1 MRKKKRRQFVLLT
14 LLIGIVVFIV
24 ILNVIN
30 QGGYIGGEWTVIT
43 ASFIE
48 YLPPILGIG
57 IGFTLLMRDSG
68 NYSTTPIRMMIITG
82 IIGVCFSWLFY
93 ELYIDGIWV
102 DEIVTATF
110 TITDLQIITI
120 MFSLFYGVVIGLIKR

>member
-1 MRKKKRRQFVLLT
+1 MRKKKRRQYVLLT
-14 LLIGIVVFIV
+14 ILIGIVVFIV

-30 QGGYIGGEWTVIT
+30 QGGYIGGDWTAIT

-93 ELYIDGIWV
+93 ELYLDGIWV

-110 TITDLQIITI
+110 TITELQIITI

>member
-14 LLIGIVVFIV
+14 ILIGIVVFIV

-30 QGGYIGGEWTVIT
+30 QGGYIGGDWTVIT

-57 IGFTLLMRDSG
+57 IGFTLMMRDSG
-68 NYSTTPIRMMIITG
+68 NYSTTPIRLMIITG

>member
-1 MRKKKRRQFVLLT
+1 MRKRKKRQFVLLT

-30 QGGYIGGEWTVIT
+30 QGGFIGGNWTVIT

-68 NYSTTPIRMMIITG
+68 NYSTTPIRLMIITG

>member
-1 MRKKKRRQFVLLT
+1 MRRKKRRQFVLLT

-24 ILNVIN
+24 ILNVIS
-30 QGGYIGGEWTVIT
+30 QRGYIGGNWTVIT

-48 YLPPILGIG
+48 YLAPILGIG

-93 ELYIDGIWV
+93 ELYIDSIWV

-110 TITDLQIITI
+110 TITDLQTITI
-120 MFSLFYGVVIGLIKR
+120 MFSLFYGVIIGLIKR

>member
-1 MRKKKRRQFVLLT
+1 MRRNKRRQRVVLT

-30 QGGYIGGEWTVIT
+30 QGGLVGGDWTSIT

-48 YLPPILGIG
+48 YLPPIIG
-57 IGFTLLMRDSG
+57 IGLGITILIRDEG
-68 NYSTTPIRMMIITG
+68 NYSTIPIRLMIITG
-82 IIGVCFSWLFY
+82 VIGVCFSWLFY
-93 ELYIDGIWV
+93 ELYIDAIWV

-110 TITDLQIITI
+110 TITDFQFIVVL
-120 MFSLFYGVVIGLIKR
+120 FSVFFGMILGLIKR

>member
-1 MRKKKRRQFVLLT
+1 MRKGKRRQRVVLT

-30 QGGYIGGEWTVIT
+30 QGGLIGGDWTAII

-48 YLPPILGIG
+48 YLPPIVGIGLGIT
-57 IGFTLLMRDSG
+57 ILMRDEG

-82 IIGVCFSWLFY
+82 MIGVCVSWLFY
-93 ELYIDGIWV
+93 ELYIDSIWV

-110 TITDLQIITI
+110 TITELQLITVL
-120 MFSLFYGVVIGLIKR
+120 FSLFFGMAIGLIKR